1 MLNSRQFA
9 ELGNRITAKQLVL
22 RETTSLDIDDDYCP
36 QVICIDDHIYSGSK
50 SCYFKDEKELSPD
63 EFVVVGGIVLYLE
76 KYFLLFSPTLF
87 NNPANA
93 GCAITFRV
101 RSSDCYA
108 IYRYKS
114 DFSYHYEKGQ
124 YRFILDSH
132 LLDAIIH
139 LKLFKFFVKVRAL
152 LPYRSDS
159 FTEAL
164 NDFVRNAREI
174 SSDRTYWSPAISFLG
189 THQGDKALYFV
200 RPIPLEDLIGSR
212 VTRSFVKSWLEYFPG
227 TIAFQ
232 KPSDIL
238 YEYLHDHRG
247 DDALA
252 SFSPFSPYCIA
263 NGIFDYRYGKLFFCD
278 YEPSEFRVHVRWT

>member
-9 ELGNRITAKQLVL
+9 ELGNRITANQLVL

-63 EFVVVGGIVLYLE
+63 EFVVVGGLALYLE
-76 KYFLLFSPTLF
+76 KYFLLFSPSLF

-93 GCAITFRV
+93 GCTITFRV

-124 YRFILDSH
+124 YRFILDPH
-132 LLDAIIH
+132 VLDAIIH
-139 LKLFKFFVKVRAL
+139 LKLFKFFVKVRSL
-152 LPYRSDS
+152 FYYRSGFCTDV
-159 FTEAL
+159 L
-164 NDFVRNAREI
+164 NDFVRYAREI

-189 THQGDKALYFV
+189 THQGNKALYFV

-212 VTRSFVKSWLEYFPG
+212 VVRSFVKSWVEYFPG

-232 KPSDIL
+232 KPRDIL
-238 YEYLHDHRG
+238 YEYLHDQRG

-252 SFSPFSPYCIA
+252 SFSSYCIA
-263 NGIFDYRYGKLFFCD
+263 NGIFDYRYGKVFFCD